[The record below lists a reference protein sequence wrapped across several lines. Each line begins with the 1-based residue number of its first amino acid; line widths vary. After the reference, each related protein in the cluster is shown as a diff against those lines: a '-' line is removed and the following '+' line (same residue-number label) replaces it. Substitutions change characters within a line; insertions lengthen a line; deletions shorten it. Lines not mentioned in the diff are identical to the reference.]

1 MHKHLSYRRQAL
13 LAVLA
18 AGLVAAL
25 GAAGS
30 SAAVARQVHVVATAH
45 NAQLGKTVLVTTN
58 GRTLYSLSVERKGK
72 FICTNAACLS
82 FWKPLLVAKG
92 TTPTGVA
99 GLGTVVRPGQVSRV
113 QVTFRGAP
121 LYTFTGDKKR
131 GDAKGDGFKDVG
143 VWHAA
148 STTAASQTTSTGGG
162 GYGSG
167 GYGSGYGR

>member
-1 MHKHLSYRRQAL
+1 V
-13 LAVLA
+13 LAALA

-25 GAAGS
+25 YAAGS
-30 SAAVARQVHVVATAH
+30 SAAVARSVHVVTTAH
-45 NAQLGKTVLVTTN
+45 NTQLGKTVLVTTK

-99 GLGTVVRPGQVSRV
+99 GLGTIARPGQTGRV
-113 QVTFRGAP
+113 QVTFRGGP

-148 STTAASQTTSTGGG
+148 STTPATQPTSTGGSGG
-162 GYGSG
+162 GYGGNYGG
-167 GYGSGYGR
+167 GYGG